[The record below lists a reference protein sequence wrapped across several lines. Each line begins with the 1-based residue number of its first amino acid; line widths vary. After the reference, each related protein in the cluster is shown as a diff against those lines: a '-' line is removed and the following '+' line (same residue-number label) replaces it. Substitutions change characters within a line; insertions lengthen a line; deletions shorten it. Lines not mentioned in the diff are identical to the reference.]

1 MRSFTLLPYAAVV
14 HRPRQCVSSNRL
26 RVALPARASTAVAD
40 DTERQAKTSKAD
52 VGSWNGEA
60 GTKRLAHLEV
70 TFSTALFDSC
80 RLGFPLHSVVLH
92 LACGARE

>member
-1 MRSFTLLPYAAVV
+1 MRSFTLFPYAIVV
-14 HRPRQCVSSNRL
+14 CRPRECVSSNRL

-52 VGSWNGEA
+52 VGSWNREA

-70 TFSTALFDSC
+70 PSPTALFEE
-80 RLGFPLHSVVLH
+80 LQTWVPLHSMVLH
-92 LACGARE
+92 TACGAHD